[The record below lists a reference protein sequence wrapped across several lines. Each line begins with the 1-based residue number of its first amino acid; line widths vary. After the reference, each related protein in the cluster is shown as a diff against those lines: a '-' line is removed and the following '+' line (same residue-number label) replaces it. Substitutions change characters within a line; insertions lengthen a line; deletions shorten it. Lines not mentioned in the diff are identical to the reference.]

1 VFCNRRVG
9 LRDLLAHYACDWL
22 QLEFS
27 RHQPTLPICATTS
40 NGWLPDS
47 LTLRECTPAAPSITP
62 VVGVAG
68 TPSPA

>member
-1 VFCNRRVG
+1 MAV
-9 LRDLLAHYACDWL
+9 LRDLLALYACDWL

-47 LTLRECTPAAPSITP
+47 LAEGMHP
-62 VVGVAG
+62 GG
-68 TPSPA
+68 TVHHTGRRRCRNSVSGIG